1 MKEDLIKVLNFKLK
15 QIKDNIEN
23 LNDLNHKIEDE
34 SEELRYTEDAINVF
48 KSEEHGFD
56 IYKFSNIDRETFNKL
71 LMNLSDEV
79 LTKFGTNSC
88 NYEGLIYLINGIN
101 NGISLTLTQEQM
113 DAINLFIDKLLE
125 KAKEQN
131 DIIEKLNDDK
141 QKLDIKELDVLE
153 ELENKYSLIIDNIE
167 DKKYVT
173 EIDEVVEAINYSE
186 ISKENVFNIL
196 CYLLKYNSD
205 IYLENKI
212 NEVKKEET
220 VVEEKNEIDNESID
234 LTKPFEINE
243 ETSDFQEEVSEEN
256 EEESHDE
263 FSKDLES
270 EEYMEVPLE
279 DNDVNDESFEIEQQE
294 IVEASNEFDEKV
306 IETEEEEVNNN
317 EYNPI
322 LPPVENEGYYAPELE
337 INNLDELDIDN
348 KPIDIIMP
356 SVELDLPTDDDYED
370 NTDFDTISL
379 PINDEDEK
387 EQNIVEDEQVNVVS
401 IPNDFEIEENEVSE
415 DNIEEEND
423 ENIEISINEDV
434 KEESQIDELN
444 ALFDSYDFNISD
456 LDDVTKSMLLKG
468 NILEYKNVINK
479 LNSLGLLKYLKNNIS
494 LLVQILLYSNENIID
509 SIIEIVE
516 NNLSV
521 DKDDREITLEIILK
535 TMPSI
540 FVKGENGNYDN
551 FIKNI
556 ELMKKYGIDLIN
568 LFDFSREVLIT
579 DSEIIAN
586 NYEIIRSYDLTV
598 NAYNAKYLLLLPNIA
613 NKINLYVESM
623 YKDNSENGNHV
634 MFDGL
639 EMIKLYPSKLNTVTT
654 ETLERL
660 RYSSENNLKVFGT
673 KEKSLAGEIT
683 NLDVN
688 IINISEEFK
697 KSLFNNEFDIIARDE
712 VERFIKLVS
721 TNERVD
727 MNEDELIRKLNGYR
741 IGLRYFIGNI
751 NVSANKVIRNY
762 NILVNNNVDKIKA
775 LLFAICYNLVITKTE
790 YERLKSFVNGLGGN

>member
-125 KAKEQN
+125 KAKEQK

-270 EEYMEVPLE
+270 EQYTEVPLE
-279 DNDVNDESFEIEQQE
+279 DNDVNEESFEMEQQE

-322 LPPVENEGYYAPELE
+322 LPPVENEGYYVPELE
-337 INNLDELDIDN
+337 INNLDGLDIDN

-379 PINDEDEK
+379 SINDEDEK
-387 EQNIVEDEQVNVVS
+387 EQNIVEDEQVNIVS

-423 ENIEISINEDV
+423 ENIEIAINEDV

-444 ALFDSYDFNISD
+444 VLFDSYDFNISD
-456 LDDVTKSMLLKG
+456 IDDVTKSMLLKG

-727 MNEDELIRKLNGYR
+727 MNEDELLSKLNGYR

-762 NILVNNNVDKIKA
+762 NILVNNNVDKTKA